1 MTALPPIKLTKNID
15 NFEERNPVILF
26 SFYFMRTI
34 FIIFTIDTI
43 NSLVNN
49 DGQIMDWRAPAGKR
63 FERHHDYVKRMEPEE
78 S

>member
-1 MTALPPIKLTKNID
+1 
-15 NFEERNPVILF
+15 
-26 SFYFMRTI
+26 MRTI

-43 NSLVNN
+43 NTLVNN
-49 DGQIMDWRAPAGKR
+49 DGQRMDWHAPAGKR